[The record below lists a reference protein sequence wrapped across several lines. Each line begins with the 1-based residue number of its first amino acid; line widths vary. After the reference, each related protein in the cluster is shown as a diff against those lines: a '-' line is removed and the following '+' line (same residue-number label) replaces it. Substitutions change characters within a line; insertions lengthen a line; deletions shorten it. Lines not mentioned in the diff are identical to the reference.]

1 MAYQEE
7 GYRLGPM
14 FILLDLVHL
23 LELPH
28 SFVILLPLQFLLL
41 RQLEGPHSI
50 ILVLAHPQ
58 TLFLVKDS
66 HPLDYDRIQALPRHS
81 RHLH

>member
-1 MAYQEE
+1 M
-7 GYRLGPM
+7 P
-14 FILLDLVHL
+14 
-23 LELPH
+23 PH

-50 ILVLAHPQ
+50 ILVLALPQ

-81 RHLH
+81 RHLHRFYPFKVVNQLLKVYFSTA